1 MDGPWALPP
10 AEGFLGP
17 LIRAAF
23 AARSLEV
30 PRATVT
36 TPSTYTLACL
46 AAEGSFLIIHPEA
59 MLRVP
64 SVHPFL
70 TALPVELQHVLNP
83 IGLLRLKDR
92 APSPVSE
99 LFAQAVRDVIK
110 SGLGR
115 SVRGAPFR
123 RAR

>member
-10 AEGFLGP
+10 AEGFLGL

-30 PRATVT
+30 PRATIT
-36 TPSTYTLACL
+36 TSSTYTLACL
-46 AAEGSFLIIHPEA
+46 AAEGSFLIVHPEA
-59 MLRVP
+59 MLRAP

-83 IGLLRLKDR
+83 IGLLRLR
-92 APSPVSE
+92 TARPAPSRSCSRRR
-99 LFAQAVRDVIK
+99 FAT
-110 SGLGR
+110 
-115 SVRGAPFR
+115 
-123 RAR
+123 

>member
-46 AAEGSFLIIHPEA
+46 AAEGSLLIIHPEA
-59 MLRVP
+59 MLP

-92 APSPVSE
+92 ARPAPSRSCSRRR
-99 LFAQAVRDVIK
+99 FAT
-110 SGLGR
+110 
-115 SVRGAPFR
+115 
-123 RAR
+123 